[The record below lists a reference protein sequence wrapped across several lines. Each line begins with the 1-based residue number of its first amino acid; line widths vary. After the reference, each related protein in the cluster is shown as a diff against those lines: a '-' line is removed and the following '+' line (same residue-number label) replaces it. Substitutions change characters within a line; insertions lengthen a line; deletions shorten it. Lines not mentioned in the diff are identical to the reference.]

1 MYFDSLGEA
10 LAMAGHG
17 PYVWSAYALTAAV
30 LVALVWAP
38 VARARA
44 LRRGI
49 RAELRRMEGS
59 STANSAA
66 NEEIDVN
73 APQT

>member
-1 MYFDSLGEA
+1 MHFDSLGEA
-10 LAMAGHG
+10 LTMAGHG

-30 LVALVWAP
+30 LVALVWQP

-59 STANSAA
+59 SAA
-66 NEEIDVN
+66 NEEVN